1 MNSRCPVFISRVA
14 LLVALTG
21 WSAVALG
28 QGAGGSND
36 AMLLLLEQNRNLQ
49 AEVQAL
55 RALVEEQGFEIRRL
69 QRESLD
75 RYTDTDGRLRNLEQ
89 ALAGGGVVSAAPS
102 GTGGQQVQSPPVT
115 TGSGVAQNQTP
126 PVSTTSTGNRN
137 DQPPVVTS
145 PATTPTASQ
154 GLANNSVTASN
165 TASGTTTTSRSA
177 GSFASSRPVTARPS
191 LEPAVLTEQ
200 QLYQMAYDSAINSQ
214 FERAIAEFDQYLGL
228 YPQGRFTTNSHY
240 WKGQSYLYLTRYDE
254 AIAEYSIILQQY
266 PGDPKVPDSL
276 YGQAIAYEGMGDLQ
290 RARQLLQRIMREYP
304 NTGVANL
311 ADTRLR
317 SLN

>member
-1 MNSRCPVFISRVA
+1 MDKRSPVTAVRLV
-14 LLVALTG
+14 LLLGLFGYGAG
-21 WSAVALG
+21 ALG

-55 RALVEEQGFEIRRL
+55 RALVEEQGYEIRKL

-89 ALAGGGVVSAAPS
+89 ALASGEAVSPQVSAQPPS
-102 GTGGQQVQSPPVT
+102 SGAI
-115 TGSGVAQNQTP
+115 TGSPAATGVERSASAFPATPAAQQR
-126 PVSTTSTGNRN
+126 GA
-137 DQPPVVTS
+137 VVDSSSALSRPES
-145 PATTPTASQ
+145 PALSNRTSAS
-154 GLANNSVTASN
+154 
-165 TASGTTTTSRSA
+165 
-177 GSFASSRPVTARPS
+177 RPS

-214 FERAIAEFDQYLGL
+214 FERAIAEFDQYLSIH
-228 YPQGRFTTNSHY
+228 PQGRFTTNSHY

-254 AIAEYSIILQQY
+254 AISEYNVILQQY
-266 PGDPKVPDSL
+266 PSDAKVPDPM
-276 YGQAIAYEGMGDLQ
+276 YGQAIAYEGMGNVQ
-290 RARQLLQRIMREYP
+290 RARQLLQQIMRDYP
-304 NTGVANL
+304 NTGVASL

>member
-1 MNSRCPVFISRVA
+1 MDNWSPVPASRLI
-14 LLVALTG
+14 LLLGLIG
-21 WSAVALG
+21 WSTGTVG

-55 RALVEEQGFEIRRL
+55 RALVEEQGYEIRKL

-75 RYTDTDGRLRNLEQ
+75 RYTDTDSRLRNLEQ
-89 ALAGGGVVSAAPS
+89 ALAGGVAVSPSTSEAENTPPS
-102 GTGGQQVQSPPVT
+102 GEPATSPS
-115 TGSGVAQNQTP
+115 GSRSIA
-126 PVSTTSTGNRN
+126 STGAA
-137 DQPPVVTS
+137 S
-145 PATTPTASQ
+145 PTTPAGQSRGIVGIAS
-154 GLANNSVTASN
+154 SS
-165 TASGTTTTSRSA
+165 SGTSVASR
-177 GSFASSRPVTARPS
+177 ASTRPS

-214 FERAIAEFDQYLGL
+214 FERAIAEFDQYLSI

-240 WKGQSYLYLTRYDE
+240 WKGQSYLYLTRFDE
-254 AIAEYSIILQQY
+254 AIAEYSVILRQY
-266 PGDPKVPDSL
+266 PGDAKVPDSL
-276 YGQAIAYEGMGDLQ
+276 YGQAIAYEGMGDVQ
-290 RARQLLQRIMREYP
+290 RARQLLQQIMRDYP